1 FAFVYYEEERDVEDA
16 INALD
21 NTAF

>member
-1 FAFVYYEEERDVEDA
+1 FAFVYYVEERDVEDA
-16 INALD
+16 INALN